1 MKFVINFSN
10 TRSGTHGN
18 AHKKLSILTISGR
31 VASERMGTNTRIDVV
46 AKTYGG
52 THRNVLECIGTQ
64 WIISTINFG
73 QAFGHNHVYI
83 YICISLVGGVKL
95 RQHAPT
101 GKSIRVVRA
110 GGRGDVRC
118 WISCRIRPKIY

>member
-83 YICISLVGGVKL
+83 YMYIGGWGGEV
-95 RQHAPT
+95 APAHPNRE
-101 GKSIRVVRA
+101 IVFVFFRA
-110 GGRGDVRC
+110 GGRATYQC
-118 WISCRIRPKIY
+118 M